1 MPPKKLNRTTSQQ
14 EIPSAE
20 LEKIAKKGD
29 SPESKLQE
37 AAAAAESALES
48 QKTASSLRQI
58 AATVKDPKKR
68 EQYLTDAYN
77 KEIEAHGNSKKAR
90 VLTSGA
96 FQGGV
101 GGAGIGAATAAG
113 LGTVVGTLV
122 GTVAGIPATAVGGL
136 AGVATGAVHGPWIKL
151 GKIGKEGRV
160 GDGKE
165 KVENGPELA
174 EDPGEDEG
182 MVPNPEVLREAA
194 GKLAK
199 QNGNGEDKGKDEG
212 GEDKEND
219 KGDGKKKGGEKKKP
233 RKLEVRSKQAQ
244 AA

>member
-14 EIPSAE
+14 EIPTSE
-20 LEKIAKKGD
+20 LEQIAKKTD
-29 SPESKLQE
+29 SPQSKLQE
-37 AAAAAESALES
+37 AAAAAESALEA
-48 QKTASSLRQI
+48 QNHASSLRQI
-58 AATVKDPKKR
+58 AATIKDPAKR

-122 GTVAGIPATAVGGL
+122 GTVTAIPATAVGGL

-151 GKIGKEGRV
+151 GKIGKDGRM

-165 KVENGPELA
+165 NVEKGPEWA
-174 EDPGEDEG
+174 EDPGEEED

-194 GKLAK
+194 GKMGDMDCGA
-199 QNGNGEDKGKDEG
+199 GEQGKD
-212 GEDKEND
+212 
-219 KGDGKKKGGEKKKP
+219 KKEKKKP
-233 RKLEVRSKQAQ
+233 RKLEVRKKQAPP
-244 AA
+244 A

>member
-1 MPPKKLNRTTSQQ
+1 MPPKKLSRTTSQQ

-20 LEKIAKKGD
+20 LEKIAQKGD
-29 SPESKLQE
+29 SPQTKLQE
-37 AAAAAESALES
+37 AASAAEQALAA
-48 QKTASSLRQI
+48 QKTASTLRQA
-58 AATVKDPKKR
+58 AATFKDPAKR
-68 EQYLTDAYN
+68 EQYLKDAYN
-77 KEIEAHGNSKKAR
+77 KELEAHGNSKKAR

-122 GTVAGIPATAVGGL
+122 GTVTAIPATAVGGL

-151 GKIGKEGRV
+151 GKMGKDGRV

-165 KVENGPELA
+165 KNEKGPELA
-174 EDPGEDEG
+174 EDPGSDED

-194 GKLAK
+194 GKM
-199 QNGNGEDKGKDEG
+199 GNMQGGPESGKDEEG
-212 GEDKEND
+212 DKEN
-219 KGDGKKKGGEKKKP
+219 GGGGGGEKKEKKKP
-233 RKLEVRSKQAQ
+233 RKLEVRGKQA
-244 AA
+244 A

>member
-14 EIPSAE
+14 EIPSSE
-20 LEKIAKKGD
+20 LEKIAQKGD
-29 SPESKLQE
+29 SPQTKLQE
-37 AAAAAESALES
+37 AAAAAEQALAA
-48 QKTASSLRQI
+48 QKTASSLRQA
-58 AATVKDPKKR
+58 AATLKDPAKR

-122 GTVAGIPATAVGGL
+122 GTVTAIPATAVGGL

-151 GKIGKEGRV
+151 GKIGKDGRM

-165 KVENGPELA
+165 KNEDGPEMA
-174 EDPGEDEG
+174 EDPGEEED

-194 GKLAK
+194 GKIGVM
-199 QNGNGEDKGKDEG
+199 NGG
-212 GEDKEND
+212 GWGAEDKEN
-219 KGDGKKKGGEKKKP
+219 KEPKEKRKP

>member
-1 MPPKKLNRTTSQQ
+1 MPPKKLNRTTSHQ

-20 LEKIAKKGD
+20 LEKIAQKGD
-29 SPESKLQE
+29 SPQTKLQE
-37 AAAAAESALES
+37 AASAAEQALTA
-48 QKTASSLRQI
+48 QKTASSLRSA
-58 AATVKDPKKR
+58 AATLKDPAKR
-68 EQYLTDAYN
+68 EQYLKDAYN

-122 GTVAGIPATAVGGL
+122 GTVTAIPATAVGGL

-151 GKIGKEGRV
+151 GKVGKDGRM

-165 KVENGPELA
+165 KTEQGPQMA
-174 EDPGEDEG
+174 DDPGEDEED

-194 GKLAK
+194 GRISGL
-199 QNGNGEDKGKDEG
+199 QGTGNKEDDG
-212 GEDKEND
+212 GEEKKER
-219 KGDGKKKGGEKKKP
+219 KKP

>member
-14 EIPSAE
+14 EIPNAE
-20 LEKIAKKGD
+20 LEKIAQKGD
-29 SPESKLQE
+29 SPQTKLQE
-37 AAAAAESALES
+37 AAAAAESALEA
-48 QKTASSLRQI
+48 QKTASTLRQV
-58 AATVKDPKKR
+58 AATFKDPAKR

-122 GTVAGIPATAVGGL
+122 GTVTAIPATAVGGL

-151 GKIGKEGRV
+151 GKVGKEGRL
-160 GDGKE
+160 GDGKDQ
-165 KVENGPELA
+165 VEEGAKLED
-174 EDPGEDEG
+174 DPGADGED

-194 GKLAK
+194 GKI
-199 QNGNGEDKGKDEG
+199 GEMNSGRDATG
-212 GEDKEND
+212 GA
-219 KGDGKKKGGEKKKP
+219 EKAERKKP
-233 RKLEVRSKQAQ
+233 RKLEVRSKQA
-244 AA
+244 AAA

>member
-1 MPPKKLNRTTSQQ
+1 MPPKKLARTTSQQ

-20 LEKIAKKGD
+20 LEKIAQKGD
-29 SPESKLQE
+29 SPQTKLQE
-37 AAAAAESALES
+37 AAAAAESALAA
-48 QKTASSLRQI
+48 QKTASTLRQA
-58 AATVKDPKKR
+58 AATFKDPAKR
-68 EQYLTDAYN
+68 EQYLKDAYN

-122 GTVAGIPATAVGGL
+122 GTVTAIPATAVGGL

-151 GKIGKEGRV
+151 GKIGKDGRM

-165 KVENGPELA
+165 GVEEGAKLE
-174 EDPGEDEG
+174 EDPGADGED

-194 GKLAK
+194 GRIGEM
-199 QNGNGEDKGKDEG
+199 NGNGGAG
-212 GEDKEND
+212 GEKKEQNKEN
-219 KGDGKKKGGEKKKP
+219 KEKKKP
-233 RKLEVRSKQAQ
+233 RKLEVRSKQA
-244 AA
+244 AAA

>member
-14 EIPSAE
+14 EIPSSE
-20 LEKIAKKGD
+20 LEKIAQKGD
-29 SPESKLQE
+29 SPQTKLQE
-37 AAAAAESALES
+37 AAAAAEQALAA
-48 QKTASSLRQI
+48 QKTASSLRQA
-58 AATVKDPKKR
+58 AATLKDPAKR

-122 GTVAGIPATAVGGL
+122 GTVTAIPATAVGGL
-136 AGVATGAVHGPWIKL
+136 AGVATGAMHGPWIKL
-151 GKIGKEGRV
+151 GKIGKDGRM

-165 KVENGPELA
+165 KTEKGPEMA
-174 EDPGEDEG
+174 EDPGEDED

-194 GKLAK
+194 GKIGNM
-199 QNGNGEDKGKDEG
+199 NGGAGQEEKDA
-212 GEDKEND
+212 DKENREP
-219 KGDGKKKGGEKKKP
+219 KEKKKP

>member
-14 EIPSAE
+14 EIPSSE

-37 AAAAAESALES
+37 AAVAAESALES

-58 AATVKDPKKR
+58 AATIKDPTKR
-68 EQYLTDAYN
+68 EQYLKDAYN

-122 GTVAGIPATAVGGL
+122 GTVTAIPATAVGGL
-136 AGVATGAVHGPWIKL
+136 AGVATGAMHGPWIKL
-151 GKIGKEGRV
+151 NKIGKEGRV

-165 KVENGPELA
+165 KVEDGPELA
-174 EDPGEDEG
+174 EDPGSDDG

-199 QNGNGEDKGKDEG
+199 QNGGGDKKEG
-212 GEDKEND
+212 GEGKEN
-219 KGDGKKKGGEKKKP
+219 KENRGDAKKQGGEKKKP